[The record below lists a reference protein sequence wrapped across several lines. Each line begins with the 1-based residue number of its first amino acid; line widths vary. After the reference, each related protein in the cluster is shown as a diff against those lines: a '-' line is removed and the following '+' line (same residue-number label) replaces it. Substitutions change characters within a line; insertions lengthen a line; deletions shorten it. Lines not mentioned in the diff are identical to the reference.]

1 MGHLKTIHCLENRLA
16 FGNAIV
22 LSTWSSYMKKCEHQ
36 ALPADVLTSRYSTVL
51 QAAKHSFT
59 PTGTRT
65 IEILHDY
72 LYAAYY
78 SAGDHRLT
86 WNLAL
91 ETVNLAETP
100 GLMGEHT
107 TWCLA
112 IQGYALAVKLM
123 FILSPDMGPRA
134 LAVAE
139 LELASKR
146 LGQGDREYSMRALIL
161 GGMIKGSAS

>member
-1 MGHLKTIHCLENRLA
+1 
-16 FGNAIV
+16 
-22 LSTWSSYMKKCEHQ
+22 MKKCEHQ

-112 IQGYALAVKLM
+112 IQG
-123 FILSPDMGPRA
+123 A

-139 LELASKR
+139 LELAIIDLACTTLSRVNTFISSPEHK
-146 LGQGDREYSMRALIL
+146 Y
-161 GGMIKGSAS
+161 